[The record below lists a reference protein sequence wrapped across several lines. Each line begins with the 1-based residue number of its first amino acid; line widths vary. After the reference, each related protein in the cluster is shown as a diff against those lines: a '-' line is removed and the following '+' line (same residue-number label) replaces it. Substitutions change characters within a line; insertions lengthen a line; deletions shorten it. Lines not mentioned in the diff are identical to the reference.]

1 MFNIDC
7 HGIHG
12 FKTLYATLLRSLGCC
27 GGVRPLVG
35 LVLAVQLLFWLRN
48 LSFFQLLL
56 LLFFGCPLF
65 AFFSLRLVHLF
76 TTSCQWLSIRHKLG
90 GLLHLAGRDPCMSL
104 CILIEAQPREIL
116 CLLLPCADRPSISL
130 RQAQLYSATN
140 HSTGGGLT
148 QAHGFCFSSCSQLGD
163 PVEVQRDA
171 KLPQRL
177 RFAPPIHH
185 GLRSECCSPCS
196 RSRLSRALPYLPT
209 FHLFLS
215 LSEAR
220 GYCAADQRRSESP
233 CDHLLF
239 TWKEEDWT
247 GARPEM
253 F

>member
-35 LVLAVQLLFWLRN
+35 LVLAVQLIFWLRN

-65 AFFSLRLVHLF
+65 AFFPLGLCAHLF
-76 TTSCQWLSIRHKLG
+76 TTSCQWPSIRHKLG

-104 CILIEAQPREIL
+104 FT
-116 CLLLPCADRPSISL
+116 CADRPSISL

-148 QAHGFCFSSCSQLGD
+148 QAHGSCFNSCSQLGD

-185 GLRSECCSPCS
+185 GLCSECCSPCS
-196 RSRLSRALPYLPT
+196 RSHLSRVLPSC
-209 FHLFLS
+209 HLFLT
-215 LSEAR
+215 LCEAR
-220 GYCAADQRRSESP
+220 VYCAADPRRSEPP
-233 CDHLLF
+233 CDHVLF
-239 TWKEEDWT
+239 MWKEEDP
-247 GARPEM
+247 GPARDQKC
-253 F
+253 FSSF